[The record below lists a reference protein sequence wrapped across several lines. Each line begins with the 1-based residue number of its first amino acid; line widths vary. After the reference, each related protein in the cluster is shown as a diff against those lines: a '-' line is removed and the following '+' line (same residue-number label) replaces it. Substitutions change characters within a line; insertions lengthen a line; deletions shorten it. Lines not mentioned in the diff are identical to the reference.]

1 MLVSED
7 EGGEIDV
14 GAGRCHMMEAIEM
27 RGTKANADTEEWDI
41 VRLTPYPYPYPLP
54 LPLPLPLPYNRGR
67 CASSCPRRPS
77 GPSRSRRPT
86 GSR

>member
-14 GAGRCHMMEAIEM
+14 GAGRCRMMEAIEM

-41 VRLTPYPYPYPLP
+41 VRPTPYPLPLTPYPYPLF
-54 LPLPLPLPYNRGR
+54 R
-67 CASSCPRRPS
+67 A
-77 GPSRSRRPT
+77 
-86 GSR
+86 

>member
-14 GAGRCHMMEAIEM
+14 GAGRCRMMEAIEM

-41 VRLTPYPYPYPLP
+41 VRPTPYPYPLP
-54 LPLPLPLPYNRGR
+54 
-67 CASSCPRRPS
+67 
-77 GPSRSRRPT
+77 PT
-86 GSR
+86 P

>member
-41 VRLTPYPYPYPLP
+41 VRPTPYPYPLP
-54 LPLPLPLPYNRGR
+54 LPL
-67 CASSCPRRPS
+67 
-77 GPSRSRRPT
+77 SR
-86 GSR
+86 